1 MYFCVFSLSPV
12 ITSHDGS
19 LLARLGRNDRVCHVI
34 GDDGVDVVLFI
45 AGIVQYMYI

>member
-19 LLARLGRNDRVCHVI
+19 LLARLRRNDGVCHVI

-45 AGIVQYMYI
+45 AGIVQYMYR